1 MLYGIDTVDIDMI
14 GSLNIENRNGIE
26 IEE

>member
-1 MLYGIDTVDIDMI
+1 MLYGIDTVDIDMM
-14 GSLNIENRNGIE
+14 GSLNIENGIE

>member
-1 MLYGIDTVDIDMI
+1 MLYGRDTVDIDMI
-14 GSLNIENRNGIE
+14 GSLNIENGIE

>member
-14 GSLNIENRNGIE
+14 GSLNIENGIE